1 MLRLEITVDPVA
13 VAKLCREFGVARLSV
28 FGSALRDDFDA
39 ERSDVDLLVEF
50 RPEVGAG
57 LFALVR
63 LEEKLAELFDR
74 KVDLLTPGGLSKY
87 FRDDV
92 LASAEPLYVS
102 S

>member
-1 MLRLEITVDPVA
+1 MA
-13 VAKLCREFGVARLSV
+13 QLCREFGVARLSV
-28 FGSALRDDFDA
+28 FGSAVRDDFDA

-57 LFALVR
+57 LLALVR
-63 LEEKLAELFDR
+63 LEDKLTELFDR

-87 FRDDV
+87 IRNEV

-102 S
+102 P